1 MPLFSGERM
10 NWAPARAMTRMA
22 ALLSA
27 LFFYSAASFAQLN
40 LGHIFGSVTD
50 QSGGAIAGAMITVV
64 DVERGVSRPLVADDA
79 GEYSAPSL
87 TPGTYLV
94 RAEAKGFQTV
104 ERTGI
109 TVGVG
114 QDVRADLTLQPGEQT
129 QTITVTG
136 EAPQINVSNAQLG
149 GTLENQPL
157 NELPLNGR
165 QYTHLIDSRPGV
177 MAKPGAAGNAF
188 LSNGSHSEENVW
200 MFDGLVD
207 FNVNNG
213 ASGVIG
219 GNNGGGG
226 GTDQLTIL
234 PIDAIQEVNLIENP
248 KAEYGWKTGVQVNVG
263 LKSGT
268 NTIHGTAF
276 GFGRDSALDAKNP
289 FLTPAQAKAALDLEQ
304 FGGSIG
310 GPIKKDK
317 LFYFGTYERQHYLV
331 GNPKFVQLPTAA
343 PGAGT
348 NTSFPDAIADILT
361 KHPTVKLSQLA
372 LNLAGCT
379 VSGTTASCNA
389 ANGVFGNSTGSGS
402 DPIALSTFG
411 TSNNYLGKI
420 DYHINDHHS
429 LNGEFFYGAGAFL
442 NASSVTQQYWET
454 EQYNSYARVARA
466 VWAWTPNPTWL
477 NEARFGL
484 DNYAAPVTVAECTL
498 NVGQPNYAQQFGLVT
513 GLTPNPPS
521 GCGFPV
527 ITISGFAALGGQNQ
541 VTLNHFNTFEGSDS
555 VSYTHGKH
563 LFKFGG
569 EVRRTLWDG
578 GTWNNARGNITFGT
592 TAAFTGATALEDF
605 LAGTA
610 SSAQLL
616 LGNPGR
622 SLALGGYAAFA
633 QDDWRI
639 TSKVTVNLGLRY
651 EYEPPVRD
659 RNNLFGNFDASAP
672 TGLVQQTGGKSIYNG
687 DFNNFA
693 PRLGLAW
700 DITGKGTT
708 VLRAGA
714 GVVYSTPVIL
724 MFTSTPQGAR
734 LSAIPT
740 GFTLVQPNGTKIPG
754 PGTINVGQLSLAS
767 TQLPFNTN
775 APIFPSSAALACGN
789 GQNGNPATCALQA
802 MDPNFRLGYLTTW
815 TLGVQH
821 AFTNNLS
828 LDVAYVGTHGNE
840 LPGVVDINQPTP
852 GAKNGTGAAAFNEQ
866 SRRPYNAQFPYF
878 GQVIYLK
885 SFLESN
891 YNALQASL
899 SQRVSHGLS
908 LTAGYTY
915 AHSLDISSADDS
927 AIAPVV
933 MNSGNPTLDYGAGS
947 WDVRHHLSMA
957 ITYVF
962 PGKKSPGQIL
972 EGWQINTLFN
982 WMSAFPWNAIDS
994 GNDISGTGELNDR
1007 WDLFGNA
1014 RNFTPGGRSPLPCY
1028 GYGAVSNPY
1037 VPGTASSFSKVS
1049 NCSQSVPAA
1058 CVTAAQQIPTGPT
1071 GQTGLQALGTYG
1083 CYMQGG
1089 AVIVP
1094 PAQGT
1099 FGTMGRDVLRG
1110 KGFNQWDVSLTKN
1123 WKFGERYTLQFR
1135 TESFNLFNHVN
1146 YISAGAFTGSLSAP
1160 AAFGQ
1165 APSTPDGGNPVI
1177 GSGSPREIQL
1187 GAKFI
1192 F

>member
-1 MPLFSGERM
+1 
-10 NWAPARAMTRMA
+10 
-22 ALLSA
+22 
-27 LFFYSAASFAQLN
+27 
-40 LGHIFGSVTD
+40 
-50 QSGGAIAGAMITVV
+50 
-64 DVERGVSRPLVADDA
+64 
-79 GEYSAPSL
+79 
-87 TPGTYLV
+87 V
-94 RAEAKGFQTV
+94 RAEAKGFQTL

-114 QDVRADLTLQPGEQT
+114 QDIRADLTLQPGEQT

-149 GTLENQPL
+149 GTLENTPL
-157 NELPLNGR
+157 NELPINGR

-226 GTDQLTIL
+226 GTDQVTIL

-276 GFGRDSALDAKNP
+276 AFGRESSLDAKNP
-289 FLTPAQAKAALDLEQ
+289 FLTPAQPKAALNLDQE
-304 FGGSIG
+304 GGSIG

-331 GNPKFVQLPTAA
+331 GNPKFVQEPTAA
-343 PGAGT
+343 AGAGIS
-348 NTSFPDAIADILT
+348 NSFPDAISDIL
-361 KHPTVKLSQLA
+361 KNHPTVKLSQLS

-379 VSGTTASCNA
+379 VAGTSATCNA
-389 ANGVFGNSTGSGS
+389 ANGVFGNSSGSSS
-402 DPIALSTFG
+402 DPIALNTFG

-429 LNGEFFYGAGAFL
+429 INGEFFWGQGAFL
-442 NASSVTQQYWET
+442 NASNVTQQYWET
-454 EQYNSYARVARA
+454 EQYNSHARVVRA

-484 DNYAAPVTVAECTL
+484 DNYNAPVTVAECTL
-498 NVGQPNYAQQFGLVT
+498 NVGQPNYAQQFGFVT
-513 GLTPNPPS
+513 GLTSNAPS

-527 ITISGFAALGGQNQ
+527 LTITGFTALGGQNQ

-563 LFKFGG
+563 LVKFGG
-569 EVRRTLWDG
+569 ELRHTLWDG
-578 GTWNNARGNITFGT
+578 GTWNNARGNLSFGT
-592 TAAFTGATALEDF
+592 TAAFTGASALEDF

-622 SLALGGYAAFA
+622 NLTENGYAAFV

-639 TSKVTVNLGLRY
+639 TSKLTLNLGLRY
-651 EYEPPVRD
+651 EYEPPITD
-659 RNNLFGNFDASAP
+659 RNNLLGNFVPSAP
-672 TGLVQQTGGKSIYNG
+672 TGLVQETGSSNIYNG

-700 DITGKGTT
+700 DLTGKGTT

-714 GVVYSTPVIL
+714 GIVYSTPVLL

-740 GFTLVQPNGTKIPG
+740 GFSLVQPNGTKVAG
-754 PGTINVGQLSLAS
+754 PGNINVGQLSLAS
-767 TQLPFNTN
+767 SQIPFNVN
-775 APIFPSSAALACGN
+775 SPIFPSSGALACGN
-789 GQNGNPATCALQA
+789 GQNGNPAACALQA
-802 MDPNFRLGYLTTW
+802 IDPNFRLGHMTTW

-821 AFTNNLS
+821 AISNSMS
-828 LDVAYVGTHGNE
+828 LDVAYVGTHGNQ
-840 LPGVVDINQPTP
+840 LPGAVDINQPTP
-852 GAKNGTGAAAFNEQ
+852 GAKNGTGAAAFTEQ
-866 SRRPYNAQFPYF
+866 GRRPYNTQFPYF
-878 GQVIYLK
+878 GQIIYLK

-899 SQRVSHGLS
+899 TQRVSHGLS

-915 AHSLDISSADDS
+915 AHNLDISSADDS

-933 MNSGNPTLDYGAGS
+933 MNSLNPDLDYGAAS
-947 WDVRHHLSMA
+947 WDVRHHFSMA
-957 ITYVF
+957 ITYVL
-962 PGKKSPGQIL
+962 PGKKSPGQLL
-972 EGWQINTLFN
+972 EGWQINTVFN

-994 GNDISGTGELNDR
+994 ANDISGTGDLNDR

-1014 RNFTPGGRSPLPCY
+1014 SNFTPGGRSQLPCF
-1028 GYGAVSNPY
+1028 GA
-1037 VPGTASSFSKVS
+1037 PGSSFAKAANCTASL
-1049 NCSQSVPAA
+1049 PAA
-1058 CVTAAQQIPTGPT
+1058 CVNAAGQVPTGPT
-1071 GQTGLQALGTYG
+1071 GQTGLQAVNTYG
-1083 CYMQGG
+1083 CYMEGNS
-1089 AVIVP
+1089 VILP

-1099 FGTMGRDVLRG
+1099 YGTMGRDVLRG
-1110 KGFNQWDVSLTKN
+1110 KGFNQWDLSLTKN
-1123 WKFGERYTLQFR
+1123 WKLKERYTIQFR
-1135 TESFNLFNHVN
+1135 TESFNVFNHVN
-1146 YISAGAFTGSLSAP
+1146 YVSAGAFTGSLSAP

-1177 GSGSPREIQL
+1177 GSGSPREIQF